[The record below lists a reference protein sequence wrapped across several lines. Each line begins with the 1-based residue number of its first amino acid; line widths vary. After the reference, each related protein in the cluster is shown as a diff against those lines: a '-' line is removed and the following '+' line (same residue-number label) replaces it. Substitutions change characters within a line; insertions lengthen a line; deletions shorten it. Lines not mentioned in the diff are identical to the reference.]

1 MKKNHND
8 SALYILK
15 DLGNT
20 PLFSFINDGISPIS
34 VNAIPFQVVDHG
46 FKTSSKCY
54 RTHFPVLALPWSEMK
69 LL

>member
-34 VNAIPFQVVDHG
+34 VNAIY
-46 FKTSSKCY
+46 T
-54 RTHFPVLALPWSEMK
+54 FPGGWPW
-69 LL
+69 LQNIF